1 MLFDSTN
8 QQPPKWTR
16 QSFRCRLCAKRI
28 TEQYVPHE
36 PKSMFKSRSQHLVA
50 KHALHID
57 QFFAQFYRFEGD
69 RVPEMA
75 DVGADIE
82 GSIFVEA

>member
-8 QQPPKWTR
+8 QQRPKWVR

-50 KHALHID
+50 KHSLHID
-57 QFFAQFYRFEGD
+57 QFFAQFYKFEGV
-69 RVPEMA
+69 RSPELA
-75 DVGADIE
+75 DTGEDIV